1 MLILIVFI
9 HSINSK
15 IKRAVTDSTSGITF
29 DPQSR
34 PAVSNLVSILAS
46 ATHRDPHEVRTLPR
60 VLCSCFASNDAA
72 GKALCSSE
80 QVARSLER
88 ASHADL
94 KRQTAEA
101 VVAVVQ
107 PIREEIARLLDDKTY
122 VVSCVCAYHV
132 IILLA
137 SPATIYIST
146 LHLRHIQNV
155 LSEVRNQ
162 RECVCHCVGMIAL

>member
-1 MLILIVFI
+1 MTGAPFSHISVFCYRHESLMLILIVFI

-46 ATHRDPHEVRTLPR
+46 ATHRDPHDVRTLPR
-60 VLCSCFASNDAA
+60 VPCSCFASNDAA
-72 GKALCSSE
+72 GKVSCSSE

-94 KRQTAEA
+94 KRQTADA

-107 PIREEIARLLDDKTY
+107 PIREEIARLLDDRTY
-122 VVSCVCAYHV
+122 VVVSCVC
-132 IILLA
+132 
-137 SPATIYIST
+137 
-146 LHLRHIQNV
+146 HIMLYFCLPRPQ
-155 LSEVRNQ
+155 Q
-162 RECVCHCVGMIAL
+162 FTF